1 MNYELIKEVIELVQQ
16 FEIQNENKNH
26 YSNDVDGFKEWIA
39 ASAENT
45 DSVKTPDWEGK
56 EKGRSPES
64 VISTLI
70 VHMNRYAKSYSKS
83 AINDS
88 MFSSQEDFIY
98 LITLKSFGSMSKTE
112 LIKANVHDKPAGI
125 QIINRLIHQGWA
137 EQTDSDTDKRTKVIK
152 ITEKGLKTLDDQMD
166 KIRKATQIVT
176 GDLTHREKMEL
187 IFLLSK
193 LNDFHHSIYCKNLE
207 PKELLD
213 IAYDQLSKN

>member
-125 QIINRLIHQGWA
+125 Q
-137 EQTDSDTDKRTKVIK
+137 TDSDTDKRTKVIK